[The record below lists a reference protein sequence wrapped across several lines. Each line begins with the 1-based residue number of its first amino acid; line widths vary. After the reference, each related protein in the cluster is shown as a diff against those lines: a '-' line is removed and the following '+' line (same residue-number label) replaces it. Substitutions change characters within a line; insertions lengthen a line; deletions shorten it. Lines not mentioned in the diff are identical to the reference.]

1 MRLHRQHLILGLGLI
16 FCALTFVLA
25 FRLLAPSRNWFGNPN
40 SERKIFECSLPDSEA
55 VVRLY
60 RGYHS
65 SITGRDWTSVTYQLN
80 QQQREKQFF
89 YSYGAPFIS
98 EVVCKE
104 DSVFLGFGPNFTTT
118 YEFSISE
125 IETQL
130 THRPKGLRYGEI
142 EVAQIQP
149 LKLLKP
155 SLALALFLTGG
166 GILFL
171 IVVKTFKSS
180 KNRIKPEI
188 NSQLG
193 DS

>member
-1 MRLHRQHLILGLGLI
+1 MKLNQQRLFFGLGLI
-16 FCALTFVLA
+16 LCVLTFVFA
-25 FRLLAPSRNWFGNPN
+25 FRLLVPGRNWFGNPN
-40 SERKIFECSLPDSEA
+40 SEREIFECSLPNSDA
-55 VVRLY
+55 VARLY

-65 SITGRDWTSVTYQLN
+65 SITGRDWTSVTYQPN
-80 QQQREKQFF
+80 QQQSEKQFF

-98 EVVCKE
+98 EVICRE

-142 EVAQIQP
+142 EIAQIQP
-149 LKLLKP
+149 LRLLEI

-171 IVVKTFKSS
+171 IVVKTFKSN